1 MAVWDV
7 FAALLRRW
15 YIVVLGVA
23 VTGAVL
29 WGIQAQEPVFYSR
42 AQVYFLAPSS
52 TLNPNVLRVASLDL
66 VTAAGIVGKRF
77 NGTEQQ
83 VGTAS
88 MDVTLFGRGVRDGSA
103 VVLPDNG
110 GQWSVSYNRQSLDVQ
125 VIAATPEEVRERQ
138 QTIFD
143 QIDEELAIL
152 QSELDVP
159 PGNLITTEVVPS
171 DPVVLPVSGER
182 RRAQLMTLALG
193 GVVTLLAVG
202 QLELARRS
210 RRQREHRRE
219 HLAAMNP
226 V

>member
-1 MAVWDV
+1 VAVWDV